1 MATDIPSYDQERTN
15 KAAGT
20 GGLTGALSGAATGA
34 TIGSALPGPGTAIG
48 AAIGAIAGGLVGA
61 GVGGTQEDTAQKAEI
76 KSAKAAAK
84 ADTDLAI
91 DTKAMAKQAMGGTS
105 TAAYDETLSLAGAPS
120 GYGGMTAYDAWKRA
134 PFGG

>member
-1 MATDIPSYDQERTN
+1 MATDIPSYNQARTT
-15 KAAGT
+15 KAAAS

-34 TIGSALPGPGTAIG
+34 SLGPIG
-48 AAIGAIAGGLVGA
+48 AAIGAIAGGLIGA
-61 GVGGTQEDTAQKAEI
+61 GVGGAQEDSAQKVEI
-76 KSAKAAAK
+76 KNAKSAAK
-84 ADTDLAI
+84 AETDLAI
-91 DTKAMAKQAMGGTS
+91 DTKAMAKQNTGGAS